1 MFELITVVVMAIA
14 CKGCCKSNYHTITT
28 SLIIV
33 VRYNDE
39 HAYKKLDADYSSTN
53 ILGLK
58 YHALT

>member
-1 MFELITVVVMAIA
+1 LLAKVVV
-14 CKGCCKSNYHTITT
+14 NPTTIR
-28 SLIIV
+28 SRRPSSVV

-53 ILGLK
+53 IFGLK